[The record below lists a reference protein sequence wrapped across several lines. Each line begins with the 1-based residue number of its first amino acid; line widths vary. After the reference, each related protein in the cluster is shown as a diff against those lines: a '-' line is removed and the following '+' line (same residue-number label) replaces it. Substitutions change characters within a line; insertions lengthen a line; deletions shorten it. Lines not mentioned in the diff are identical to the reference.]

1 MSGHPHDATGQ
12 CSAVSVHP
20 RSKRSAMR
28 ALEPSS
34 GATMTRARDRAR
46 AIARGCEELVSES
59 TPRLRGMRAF
69 AALAA
74 AIAALSL
81 VRGRREPYD
90 HQVRARDARVVVER
104 RVSLNRGGL
113 VTNFSYAHRRART
126 RRDSRPPGAAARQS
140 KRSFPRIPARA
151 FSRGS
156 SRRRTRPSMS

>member
-1 MSGHPHDATGQ
+1 
-12 CSAVSVHP
+12 
-20 RSKRSAMR
+20 MR

-74 AIAALSL
+74 ALAL

-104 RVSLNRGGL
+104 RVSLNRSGL
-113 VTNFSYAHRRART
+113 VTN
-126 RRDSRPPGAAARQS
+126 
-140 KRSFPRIPARA
+140 
-151 FSRGS
+151 
-156 SRRRTRPSMS
+156 